1 MIIVRLNDFLSQRK
15 NKTIWTTITI
25 VLPQSALMENM
36 IISLTNKASTMTCS
50 VVKQAGS
57 VLYNRS
63 TAFLSCSKEV

>member
-1 MIIVRLNDFLSQRK
+1 
-15 NKTIWTTITI
+15 
-25 VLPQSALMENM
+25 MENT

-63 TAFLSCSKEV
+63 TAFQKWPAAKFSLQYHNSLHGVVSLVMRHCSVVLDTQLIN